1 MKAFPKTITQAFRA
15 FLCSVCLAFS
25 CFSRVPV
32 FQVAW
37 NEQNMRFMMA
47 GFPLIGVVIG
57 VFVWLWSLIADAA
70 SFGPLLSGAGLILIP
85 AGVSGAIHL
94 DGFCDV
100 VDALSS
106 HAKPEKKREIL
117 KDPHVGAFAP
127 ICIACYVALSIAFA
141 SELMLSAQAVLL
153 FASIFVLSRCM
164 SSFCVLGIRR
174 SSDNGML
181 ASFQIAADKKPVL
194 TLVIVEFA
202 GALCFCAWQNMACA
216 AALLVVAVCVAAFVV
231 HMARR
236 EFGGWSGD
244 IAGFLLQTLELAFLI
259 TLVILQKV
267 ALL

>member
-1 MKAFPKTITQAFRA
+1 MKARFKAFTQTFKA

-25 CFSRVPV
+25 CFSRIPVP
-32 FQVAW
+32 QVQW

-47 GFPLIGVVIG
+47 GFPFIGVVIG
-57 VFVWLWSLIADAA
+57 VFVWLWSLVVHAA
-70 SFGPLLSGAGLILIP
+70 SLGPVLAGAGLVLIP
-85 AGVSGAIHL
+85 AGISGAIHL

-106 HAKPEKKREIL
+106 HAQPEKKREIL

-127 ICIACYVALSIAFA
+127 ICIACYIALSIAVA
-141 SELMLSAQAVLL
+141 SELALNAQAVGV
-153 FASIFVLSRCM
+153 FAATFVLSRCT
-164 SSFCVLGIRR
+164 SSLCVLTIQC

-194 TLVIVEFA
+194 VLVLVEFV
-202 GALCFCAWQNMACA
+202 GTLCFCAWHNMFA
-216 AALLVVAVCVAAFVV
+216 AVALLAVCVCVAAFVV
-231 HMARR
+231 HTAHR

-244 IAGFLLQTLELAFLI
+244 IAGFLLQTLELAFLV